1 MEKLKQYFFNSYEY
15 LKNLSLDVKIMYT
28 LSCILFIIEY
38 AFSIIEFGIYK
49 HPYADFEWLF
59 SAFLPI
65 FYIIL
70 NVVLISAKKINA
82 ISLTIFFYLRAL
94 QPSTLTFVVLVSLEC
109 FDKIDGLGPFL

>member
-28 LSCILFIIEY
+28 LSCILFIAEY
-38 AFSIIEFGIYK
+38 AFSIIKFGIYK
-49 HPYADFEWLF
+49 YPSSDFEWLF

-70 NVVLISAKKINA
+70 NVVLIFTKKINA
-82 ISLTIFFYLRAL
+82 ISLTIFFYLRVL
-94 QPSTLTFVVLVSLEC
+94 QPSTLTFVVLASLEC
-109 FDKIDGLGPFL
+109 FDRIDGLGPFL